1 MCDVKNT
8 QKLLTLSV
16 SWPHDPARPWP
27 SVDDEEDDDDEEVVM
42 VLDAYGHA
50 TSRWAL
56 EWGFIEG
63 MLMAESNVYC
73 WG

>member
-1 MCDVKNT
+1 
-8 QKLLTLSV
+8 
-16 SWPHDPARPWP
+16 
-27 SVDDEEDDDDEEVVM
+27 M

>member
-1 MCDVKNT
+1 MEVDRNNWRAIG
-8 QKLLTLSV
+8 LWLGPD
-16 SWPHDPARPWP
+16 WHDNDDDDDDGEE
-27 SVDDEEDDDDEEVVM
+27 DDEEEEVVM

>member
-1 MCDVKNT
+1 MSNI
-8 QKLLTLSV
+8 
-16 SWPHDPARPWP
+16 WHDN
-27 SVDDEEDDDDEEVVM
+27 DDGKDEDDANDDANDDDEEVAM